1 MTDALRITGVSKT
14 FGVFA
19 ALRNVSLRVG
29 DGEVVGLIGENG
41 AGKSTLLN
49 ILCGVL
55 PADDG
60 EVELH
65 GKPYRPRAYRDA
77 MEAGLFRVY
86 QEPAFVPTMSVAENL
101 VLGFEDRFSTGGL
114 LQRRRIRR
122 AARETLE
129 PLGALVRPDQAMAAC
144 DANTQQAIEIL
155 RALLASQV
163 LGIERPVILLD
174 EPTAALVADEI
185 AVLFQIMERLR
196 EQATFVFVSHR
207 LHEIQTK
214 CDRAYVMKD
223 GAIVAEVGPSTPVGE
238 LHSLMVGRE
247 RSEDYYLQSRRREPG
262 EHDSVVAA
270 GLGGPRFSDID
281 LSVREGEVLGVAGLV
296 GSGKEELGKVL
307 VGALRRSDGTVS
319 LDGRAQSTDVP
330 FARLRGGLGYVPQD
344 RQSESVIASF
354 PVSTNL
360 TLSALRLGKCERHG
374 FVSPK
379 LEREAT
385 ERWIGRLSIRTQS
398 PTSVMS
404 SLSGGNQQK
413 VVMARALESGA
424 RSLVLD
430 NPTRGVDAGAKGE
443 IYGLIRDLAD
453 DGVAI
458 VLISDDLPE
467 LIGLS
472 NRILVLRDGEA
483 QRVVDVPDGGLPEQ
497 RLIAEMV

>member
-1 MTDALRITGVSKT
+1 MTDALKVEGVSKS
-14 FGVFA
+14 FGAFA
-19 ALRNVSLRVG
+19 ALRALSLHVAA
-29 DGEVVGLIGENG
+29 GEVVGLIGENG

-55 PADDG
+55 PADEG
-60 EVELH
+60 EIELH
-65 GKPYRPRAYRDA
+65 GRPFRPRAYRDA

-86 QEPAFVPTMSVAENL
+86 QEPAFVPTMTVAENL
-101 VLGFEDRFSTGGL
+101 VLGFEDRFSKGGL
-114 LQRRRIRR
+114 LQKRRIRH
-122 AARETLE
+122 AARETLA
-129 PLGALVRPDQAMAAC
+129 PLGDLVRPDQAMATC

-185 AVLFQIMERLR
+185 AVLFQILERLR
-196 EQATFVFVSHR
+196 EQATFLFVSHR
-207 LHEIQTK
+207 LHEIQTTS
-214 CDRAYVMKD
+214 DRAYVMKD

-247 RSEDYYLQSRRREPG
+247 RAEDYYLQSRRRAPG
-262 EHDSVVAA
+262 EREALEAA
-270 GLGGPRFSDID
+270 ELSGPRFAAVD
-281 LSVREGEVLGVAGLV
+281 LDVREGEVLGVAGLV

-307 VGALRRSDGTVS
+307 VGALRRSSGTINLGS
-319 LDGRAQSTDVP
+319 HPQTNDVP
-330 FARLRGGLGYVPQD
+330 FSRLKGGLGYVPQD
-344 RQSESVIASF
+344 RQAESVIASF

-360 TLSALRLGKCERHG
+360 TLSALRLGKLERRG
-374 FVSPK
+374 FVSPR

-385 ERWIGRLSIRTQS
+385 VRWIDRLAIRTQG
-398 PTSVMS
+398 PGAVMS

-424 RSLVLD
+424 RALVLD

-443 IYGLIRDLAD
+443 IYRLIRDLAD

-458 VLISDDLPE
+458 LLISDDLPE

-483 QRVVDVPDGGLPEQ
+483 QRVVDVPDTGLPEQ
-497 RLIAEMV
+497 QLIAEMV